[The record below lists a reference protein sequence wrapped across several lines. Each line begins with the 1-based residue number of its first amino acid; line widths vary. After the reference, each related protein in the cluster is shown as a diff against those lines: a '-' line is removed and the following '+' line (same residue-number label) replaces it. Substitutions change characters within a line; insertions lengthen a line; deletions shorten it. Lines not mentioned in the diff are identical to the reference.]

1 MPAAKRKTQKGKR
14 KAQKPS
20 SSVLDVRS
28 PSQAKALEKMLKDG
42 KITIVLIYAD
52 WCGACHRFRK
62 NVWGPMCKKGAL
74 HNRAAIEESQLNN
87 TPLGDKVNI
96 EHFPSVIVV
105 NEKGEVEDIPKPDG
119 TMTNAIPTPKT
130 VEEMERIVNA
140 PVAPLAASGA
150 PLAAPGAPL
159 ATSGAP
165 LAASGAPLA
174 APGASGAP
182 VEKPLPINS
191 FKTPTLEPLTPNIR
205 QTNTLPPNKGTPEG
219 ITYIP
224 TPETVPP
231 VKQAGGGCGCGFSG
245 TEIPGL
251 FVGGGALL
259 KRLEQYV
266 IKGRSTGRTR
276 KGRDGRKVQKSTRK
290 TRGQRKN

>member
-1 MPAAKRKTQKGKR
+1 
-14 KAQKPS
+14 
-20 SSVLDVRS
+20 V
-28 PSQAKALEKMLKDG
+28 KALEEMLKGG

-74 HNRAAIEESQLNN
+74 HNRAAVEESQLNN

-119 TMTNAIPTPKT
+119 TVTNAIPTPKT

-140 PVAPLAASGA
+140 PVAPAA
-150 PLAAPGAPL
+150 
-159 ATSGAP
+159 T
-165 LAASGAPLA
+165 GAPLA
-174 APGASGAP
+174 APGASGLPLAGAP
-182 VEKPLPINS
+182 APIEKPLPMNN
-191 FKTPTLEPLTPNIR
+191 FKTPTLEPLTPNMGR
-205 QTNTLPPNKGTPEG
+205 AKALPPNKGTPEG
-219 ITYIP
+219 ITYMP
-224 TPETVPP
+224 APETVPP
-231 VKQAGGGCGCGFSG
+231 VKQAGGGCGCGSSS
-245 TEIPGL
+245 TTIPGL

-266 IKGRSTGRTR
+266 IKGRGPTR
-276 KGRDGRKVQKSTRK
+276 KGRKGLAGLVGKRNK
-290 TRGQRKN
+290 TRSQRKN

>member
-87 TPLGDKVNI
+87 TPLGNKVNI

-140 PVAPLAASGA
+140 PVAPLAAPGAPLASSGA
-150 PLAAPGAPL
+150 PLAAHGAPL
-159 ATSGAP
+159 VSSGAP
-165 LAASGAPLA
+165 AAI
-174 APGASGAP
+174 
-182 VEKPLPINS
+182 EKPLPMNS

-231 VKQAGGGCGCGFSG
+231 IKQAGGGCGCGS
-245 TEIPGL
+245 EIPGL

-266 IKGRSTGRTR
+266 KGRARTR
-276 KGRDGRKVQKSTRK
+276 KGRKGLAEKHSK
-290 TRGQRKN
+290 TRSQRKN